1 MRFALLDRIVEV
13 QPGARLRAVKAVS
26 AAEEYLADHFPTFAV
41 LPGVFMLEA
50 MVEAAAWLVRS
61 SLDFAPSLVLLKE
74 AKNITYKSFVR
85 PGDVL
90 EVDVQTRR
98 LEGVES
104 EFSGAGTCGGKEVVR
119 GRFVLSHLT
128 AAARGPGYEDT
139 DRHIVWVM
147 RERFRAL
154 QS

>member
-61 SLDFAPSLVLLKE
+61 SLEFAPSLVLLKE

-90 EVDVQTRR
+90 EVDVQVRR
-98 LEGVES
+98 LEGAES
-104 EFSGAGTCGGKEVVR
+104 EFSGAGACGGKEVVR
-119 GRFVLSHLT
+119 GRFVLSHSM
-128 AAARGPGYEDT
+128 AAARGPGYEDA
-139 DRHIVWVM
+139 DRHIVSVM

-154 QS
+154 QF